1 VTQSIAVRRDP
12 FARAGSEKRVEAPA
26 RWSSPWGL
34 FIHPRYRQ
42 DETFAERGAY
52 VIAHAESGKA
62 LHAGSFKR
70 LRDAREVAEALLT
83 IGDWRRTGRELSA
96 DRELAE
102 GTRRIIAGAW
112 AGEMMNR

>member
-1 VTQSIAVRRDP
+1 
-12 FARAGSEKRVEAPA
+12 
-26 RWSSPWGL
+26 
-34 FIHPRYRQ
+34 
-42 DETFAERGAY
+42 
-52 VIAHAESGKA
+52 
-62 LHAGSFKR
+62 
-70 LRDAREVAEALLT
+70 LT